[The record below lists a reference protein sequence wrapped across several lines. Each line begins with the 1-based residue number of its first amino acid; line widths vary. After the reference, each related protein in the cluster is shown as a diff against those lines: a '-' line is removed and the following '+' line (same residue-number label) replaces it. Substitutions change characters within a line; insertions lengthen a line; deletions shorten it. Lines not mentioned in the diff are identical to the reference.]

1 MKILSRADD
10 DRLPKIHINRDYFQ
24 IGTSQNVPTK
34 NPLSST
40 DDSQTKQNYT
50 SGGLR
55 ITKNQVIDNLGS
67 TEDYS
72 TEHRVTSADPAT
84 TEDNAFADLAT
95 TEDNASVDLATTK
108 DDASADPATSEDDA
122 SADPATTEG
131 SFTAV
136 LGTTKNYI
144 TKHPDTRPKRTIA
157 ITSVKPTGQLTP
169 TVLTSSF
176 PWLPPQWQLHS
187 LLDLAS
193 LW

>member
-10 DRLPKIHINRDYFQ
+10 DRLPKIHINRDYFR

-84 TEDNAFADLAT
+84 TEDNASA
-95 TEDNASVDLATTK
+95 DLATTK
-108 DDASADPATSEDDA
+108 DNASADPATSEDDA